1 MKVPTWV
8 SQDDALSSVSFT
20 TESKESLDV
29 LLQQGKLSPLYK
41 TTTDGAMETICEV
54 LAQDPRCLKKRG
66 TTDVVDPYKMVFCS
80 IEVEFIVTALKNSTS
95 TKATE
100 VSVIKISQLN
110 LNDATYI
117 DGIPLSKSGTL
128 S

>member
-1 MKVPTWV
+1 M

-20 TESKESLDV
+20 TEAKESLDA

-41 TTTDGAMETICEV
+41 TITDGAMETICEV

>member
-1 MKVPTWV
+1 M

-100 VSVIKISQLN
+100 VSVINVSELN

>member
-1 MKVPTWV
+1 M